1 VVGTWEKLK
10 IVPVVE
16 SKVAGC
22 LQRRCE
28 WNKHPAMREHVGN
41 KLETNKQKQR
51 VEFIRVD

>member
-1 VVGTWEKLK
+1 MGTWEKLK